1 MTHFAIDRVVET
13 KALMFLLRKY
23 LIETTSIDRWPLA
36 NCIHS
41 PNSMISTAEEEK
53 TTQIF
58 L

>member
-1 MTHFAIDRVVET
+1 
-13 KALMFLLRKY
+13 LMFLLRKY